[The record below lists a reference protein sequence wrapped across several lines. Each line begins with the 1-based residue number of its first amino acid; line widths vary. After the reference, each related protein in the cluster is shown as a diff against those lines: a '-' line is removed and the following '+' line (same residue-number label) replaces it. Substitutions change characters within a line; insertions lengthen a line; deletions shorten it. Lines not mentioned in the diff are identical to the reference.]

1 VAIIT
6 RFLNGPSRTRSF
18 VWTISASC
26 SEGVTMDGSCS
37 AFGLG
42 CEFRIYKS
50 GGTLYIINSFING
63 GTPTALAATAGV
75 VSGTFSVSIPTR
87 EMVQSKAEGVGA
99 ALGASVSI
107 TEYKPSGSSHTA
119 TLSIGGITVSTG
131 TFATITG
138 VSSTI
143 TAKALIRGYESGING
158 NGSLSFS
165 PPATMPYTAEVG
177 TASYSGSGTGSASV
191 DLEGNGSIDQT
202 YAWAWS
208 TTETASIGVSVSG
221 SWSLLRTDTDPD
233 IAVTVFPPGFAW
245 NSGSTWR
252 SEAYA
257 ESHTVA
263 DRLCTASNLA
273 QLVHAP
279 SNEAITTTILPNNQ
293 TYSFIGTGSA
303 SVALR
308 YRRRWAGGALYS
320 TTGITNATVTNHKS
334 DQAPIS
340 ATWKRDATDGWG
352 DSEGWY
358 GLRLWRWAALSLSHD
373 STALVDNGNSVDPTG
388 YYNGTWRG
396 FEGATVVSSSG
407 AIRITG
413 AAGKT
418 VIRSFIQD
426 TEGSPSGRMYGY
438 NRLRIRLRC
447 DQAAHSIN
455 IDIADR
461 LGAIADPTTIV
472 SGRYGT
478 AAKRWEVQTGAA
490 DTWTNIYIDLSAEHN
505 GMPAGSR
512 SSRAGLWDG
521 SYEAA
526 GGHFLNVDAAAISF
540 TGLGAGVYEIDEM
553 ELSDAIAQTGGA
565 ATIKL
570 HVLGEQPDGT
580 YRVLVGETGGNQS
593 IEAFNVR
600 HEEGIISLI
609 QGFELPPQGGFGRGR
624 QCLPGWHF
632 TDLAAPSAAPVSTG
646 EYNPITG
653 TYTTVLTYSSFADKT
668 SSDLPA
674 DYIGGTGI
682 LWDTVSSAPAW
693 TRLYGADALG
703 VGNIPAQW
711 VVRSLSW
718 DWPEAL
724 DSLPNGSNLGFAMIY
739 GAGVWGRMMKTPTT
753 GTSAPYRAP
762 IGGEARGVGLGLPA
776 SDVDTINTTTGAYNL
791 PSHGQ
796 PGFVL
801 PGFGSRYRIEAKD
814 STQTPIPYFSAPMAS
829 IRRRVSLV
837 EGGLREDAGEC
848 LSMAQSFTGR
858 IVRGWSD
865 SAASD
870 AIVLEFRSQWG
881 GSWERKP
888 SGINGECPALFWDVP
903 GAGGELLVV
912 YVSSGIKMRSS
923 ANEGGTWSVATT
935 ISSAGSNP
943 AACIGQSGMR
953 YFVWYD
959 SGAIKLRAYDSTM
972 TERIAARTIVASG
985 AGSGCI
991 SLLETQ
997 DNKLLLFYRTTGN
1010 VVRVV
1015 ESVDGGLTFT

>member
-1 VAIIT
+1 MSIIR
-6 RFLNGPSRTRSF
+6 RFPNGPERTRSF

-42 CEFRIYKS
+42 CEFRIFKS
-50 GGTLYIINSFING
+50 GGTLYIVNSFING
-63 GTPTALAATAGV
+63 GTPTALSDTAGV
-75 VSGTFSVSIPTR
+75 VGGTFSVSIPTR
-87 EMVQSKAEGVGA
+87 EMVQSKAEGTGA
-99 ALGASVSI
+99 ALGAVVSI
-107 TEYKPSGSSHTA
+107 TEYKPAGASHTA

-138 VSSTI
+138 VSSAI
-143 TAKALIRGYESGING
+143 TAKALIKGYEFGING
-158 NGSLSFS
+158 SGSLSFS
-165 PPATMPYTAEVG
+165 PPDPMPYTAEVG

-202 YAWAWS
+202 YAWTWS

-233 IAVTVFPPGFAW
+233 TAVTVFPPGFSW

-252 SEAYA
+252 AEAYA
-257 ESHTVA
+257 ESHTQA
-263 DRLCTASNLA
+263 DRICTASSLA

-293 TYSFIGTGSA
+293 TYSFIGTGGA

-308 YRRRWAGGALYS
+308 YRRRWAGGMLYS
-320 TTGITNATVTNHKS
+320 NTGSTNVTATNHKS

-340 ATWKRDATDGWG
+340 ARWQRDATDGWG
-352 DSEGWY
+352 NSSGWY

-373 STALVDNGNSVDPTG
+373 ATTLVDDGTSVDPTG

-413 AAGKT
+413 ASGKIA
-418 VIRSFIQD
+418 IRSFIQD
-426 TEGSPSGRMYGY
+426 TEGSPSGRFYGY

-455 IDIADR
+455 IDITDR

-472 SGRYGT
+472 LGSYAT

-490 DTWTNIYIDLSAEHN
+490 NTWTNIYIDLSAEHN

-521 SYEAA
+521 SYEAM
-526 GGHFLNVDAAAISF
+526 GGHFLNVDAASLQL
-540 TGLGAGVYEIDEM
+540 TGLGAGVYEIDEI

-565 ATIKL
+565 AAIKL
-570 HVLGEQPDGT
+570 HVLGENGDGA
-580 YRVLVGETGGNQS
+580 YRVLVGENGGNQS
-593 IEAFNVR
+593 IEAFNATG
-600 HEEGIISLI
+600 EESILSLI
-609 QGFELPPQGGFGRGR
+609 YAFELPPQGGTGRGT
-624 QCLPGWHF
+624 QCVSGWTF
-632 TDLAAPSAAPVSTG
+632 SDLAAVSAEPTG
-646 EYNPITG
+646 SSEYNPITG
-653 TYTTVLTYSSFADKT
+653 TNNTVLTYSNFADKT
-668 SSDLPA
+668 SSDMPA

-739 GAGVWGRMMKTPTT
+739 GAAVWGRMMKTPTT

-762 IGGEARGVGLGLPA
+762 IGGEARGVGLGLPT
-776 SDVDTINTTTGAYNL
+776 SDVDTIDTTTGAYRL

-801 PGFGSRYRIEAKD
+801 PGFDSRYRIEAKD
-814 STQTPIPYFSAPMAS
+814 STQDPLPYFSAPMGFA
-829 IRRRVSLV
+829 RRRVTLV

-848 LSMAQSFTGR
+848 LSLAKSFTGR
-858 IVRGWSD
+858 LVRGWSD
-865 SAASD
+865 SAASN
-870 AIVLEFRSQWG
+870 AIVLEFRSHWG

-888 SGINGECPALFWDVP
+888 SGITGECPALFWDIP

-912 YVSSGIKMRSS
+912 YVSSGIKFRSS

-991 SLLETQ
+991 SLVETQ
-997 DNKLLLFYRTTGN
+997 DSKLLLVYRTTGN
-1010 VVRVV
+1010 VIRAV